1 MGHKLDT
8 KLKEITVLAKL
19 SKKGELNKK
28 QRLTYETLLKEI
40 TPIIERENNPI
51 TLYALRLRFYEGFQ
65 WDEIG
70 DILGKLESDGI
81 RKACY
86 RSYTRIKRETERKFF
101 LMSYQTVKEL
111 TKILKPY
118 EEYRVKLGSLD
129 TPIEETERLSK
140 VMIDPELKEVFLVG
154 DYDTRGETRENIN
167 ILKRK
172 EIEREIRE
180 EAYYNE

>member
-19 SKKGELNKK
+19 GKKGELNKRQEYK
-28 QRLTYETLLKEI
+28 YKTLLEEI

-51 TLYALRLRFYEGFQ
+51 TLSALRLRFYEGLQ

-70 DILGKLESDGI
+70 DMLGKLESDGI

-86 RSYTRIKRETERKFF
+86 RSYTRIKKEKERKFF
-101 LMSYQTVKEL
+101 IMSYQTAKEL

-118 EEYRVKLGSLD
+118 EDFKIKLCSLD
-129 TPIEETERLSK
+129 TPIEETERLTK
-140 VMIDPELKEVFLVG
+140 VMIDPELKEIFLVG
-154 DYDTRGETRENIN
+154 DYDTRGETRDNIN
-167 ILKRK
+167 ILKRQEMEK
-172 EIEREIRE
+172 ELRE
-180 EAYYNE
+180 ELNYHE